1 VEEIRMKPPPLTTHH
16 SLPTT
21 YLFTDIHCH
30 LLPGID
36 DGAKDWEASLAMARL
51 AAAEGVR
58 TIVAT
63 PHQLGR
69 YEKNTAEQILALTA
83 DAQHRMD
90 EMGLPLTI
98 LPGADVRIQENLPE
112 LVESGQVLTLGNRR
126 ICAEDGGSRMEDC
139 LNPNLNSSS
148 LDTRSSTFDPQS
160 SIFHP
165 RSSYLLLEL
174 PHEQILPIGR
184 LIYEL
189 QSLRVASIL
198 SHPERNKGL
207 QANPEI
213 LRPWVQQGCLIQVTA
228 GSITGDFGPEARQV
242 SRWLFRQNL
251 VHLVASDAH
260 DVQARPPGWR
270 QAFAKIRAWEGQERA
285 TRVFFENPDAVVE
298 GRPIDSPLPSS
309 TSRTSFAGWFGSA
322 LAALRG

>member
-1 VEEIRMKPPPLTTHH
+1 
-16 SLPTT
+16 
-21 YLFTDIHCH
+21 
-30 LLPGID
+30 
-36 DGAKDWEASLAMARL
+36 
-51 AAAEGVR
+51 
-58 TIVAT
+58 
-63 PHQLGR
+63 
-69 YEKNTAEQILALTA
+69 
-83 DAQHRMD
+83 
-90 EMGLPLTI
+90 
-98 LPGADVRIQENLPE
+98 
-112 LVESGQVLTLGNRR
+112 
-126 ICAEDGGSRMEDC
+126 MEDC